1 MPFGSD
7 PRTGLGGTPR
17 HLRDMDWPRSHRI
30 RWLPPIFLVSV
41 GLLAAPTSD
50 PLDAGEKAAS
60 EWIKTRLETS
70 RIESAWTA
78 EKPLLEATVNGMKE
92 RAQALEDK
100 RDDLK
105 AKTAKDRA
113 ESESLKAKNTAASED
128 LKEAQTRLE
137 ALTQGLLV
145 LRPSLPPRL
154 SEALELPF
162 RSLEKPGL
170 APGERMQIT
179 TTILERCA
187 QFNRT
192 VTSAE
197 EVLSIEGGTGLRS
210 FDVIYWGL
218 GHGYA
223 LDRKAGKAWY
233 GSPGPNGWQWEPLA
247 DAARPTAALMA
258 IYEDRADPDFV
269 PVPARLSQVLVDGA
283 VK

>member
-1 MPFGSD
+1 MNS
-7 PRTGLGGTPR
+7 L
-17 HLRDMDWPRSHRI
+17 RSHGI
-30 RWLPPIFLVSV
+30 RWLPPIFLISA
-41 GLLAAPTSD
+41 GLLAAPASD
-50 PLDAGEKAAS
+50 PLEVGEKAAS

-70 RIESAWTA
+70 RVESAWTT
-78 EKPLLEATVNGMKE
+78 EKPLLEATVNGLRE

-113 ESESLKAKNTAASED
+113 EAESLKVKNTAAAED

-137 ALTQGLLV
+137 TLTQGLLAM
-145 LRPSLPPRL
+145 RPSLPPRL

-170 APGERMQIT
+170 APGERMQVTI
-179 TTILERCA
+179 TILERCA

-210 FDVIYWGL
+210 YDVIYWGL
-218 GHGYA
+218 SHGYA
-223 LDRKAGKAWY
+223 LDKKAGKAWY
-233 GSPGPNGWQWEPLA
+233 GSPGPNGWQWESLA
-247 DAARPTAALMA
+247 DAARPVAELMA

-269 PVPARLSQVLVDGA
+269 LVPARLSQVLTEGA
-283 VK
+283 GK